1 MYAADV
7 VLILAAVSAVIC
19 LPAQTREAV
28 AVLIELGF
36 HWWFWVLVGAL
47 YLLRADSRHQ
57 RVCNSAGV
65 SGARSDAPPESGSS
79 ASPELGGNRVAAAA
93 GRVHGPL
100 LRLVGVIAAK
110 LPFRG
115 LAQ

>member
-47 YLLRADSRHQ
+47 YFFGLIPGTSGFAIRRAFQALDRMRRQSLGLRRRPSWAAIVWLLLL
-57 RVCNSAGV
+57 AGFT
-65 SGARSDAPPESGSS
+65 
-79 ASPELGGNRVAAAA
+79 
-93 GRVHGPL
+93 GRYCGWW
-100 LRLVGVIAAK
+100 G
-110 LPFRG
+110 
-115 LAQ
+115 